1 MTVRRKPHEPKRAR
15 IRPGGLR
22 ATSRRPQSYPSPH
35 AYFHQVF
42 FSGGLSASHPR
53 SPCPPSR
60 APASG
65 RRLIVRRSAIASCVP
80 ARENIP
86 PTQSLPTWLVN
97 SYGRDCS
104 DSVEAVRKFHRA
116 HWHAGPCRAG
126 SRTAQT
132 ALWRHAHLERDPCDP
147 ARDPT

>member
-1 MTVRRKPHEPKRAR
+1 MAPRISHEPTRAR
-15 IRPGGLR
+15 IRPDGLH
-22 ATSRRPQSYPSPH
+22 ATSRPSLEYPKSPCRLSSS
-35 AYFHQVF
+35 F
-42 FSGGLSASHPR
+42 FSGGWYASHPR